1 MALQRTMSDEKTE
14 PTFEQGLESL
24 DKIVEQLESGD
35 LELVESL
42 KLFEKGVLLSQNCR
56 KQLDDAETKVEALM
70 KRDGQR
76 EPEPFRLKDGEPL

>member
-24 DKIVEQLESGD
+24 DKIVDKLESGD

-42 KLFEKGVLLSQNCR
+42 KLFEEGVLLSQNCR
-56 KQLDDAETKVEALM
+56 KQLEEAETKVEALI
-70 KRDGQR
+70 KRDDRR
-76 EPEPFRLKDGEPL
+76 EPEPFQLEDKEPF